1 MKTAICAV
9 YDTTANLF
17 GAPFSATNEQ
27 VAIRQFQAELTNVQ
41 ATGPMQT
48 HPQDFKLF
56 GLGSF
61 DNETGTYELYPQPLH
76 LYQGTAA

>member
-9 YDTTANLF
+9 YDMTANLY

-41 ATGPMQT
+41 ANGPMQT

-56 GLGSF
+56 ALGTF
-61 DNETGTYELYPQPLH
+61 DNETGTYDLYQQPLF
-76 LYQGTAA
+76 LYQGTQP